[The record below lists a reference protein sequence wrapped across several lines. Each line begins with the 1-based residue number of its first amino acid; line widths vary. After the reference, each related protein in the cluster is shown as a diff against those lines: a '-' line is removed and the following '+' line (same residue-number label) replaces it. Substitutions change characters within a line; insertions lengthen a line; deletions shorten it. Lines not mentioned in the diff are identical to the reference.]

1 MTPFIHYTL
10 LFECHADYFEC
21 HEVLEEAWQT
31 DGRRHHGYAALIQ
44 YAVIHYHLRRDN
56 LIGAKKSLRLLRR
69 KIDIASP
76 YLNELGLDVDSF
88 VAQLDEWPLHTKL
101 PLQQDVRD
109 TVESLKSTFPATDLS
124 FEELVHKH
132 LHRDRSEVITERE
145 LALLE
150 RQRTRNSASPS

>member
-21 HEVLEEAWQT
+21 HEVLEEAWQA

-56 LIGAKKSLRLLRR
+56 VIGAKKSLRLLRR
-69 KIDIASP
+69 KIDVASP
-76 YLNELGLDVDSF
+76 YLNELGLDVETFIS
-88 VAQLDEWPLHTKL
+88 QLDEWPLQTKL
-101 PLQQDVRD
+101 PLTQDVRE
-109 TVESLKSTFPATDLS
+109 TVESLKPTFPTTDLS

-150 RQRTRNSASPS
+150 RQRARR

>member
-21 HEVLEEAWQT
+21 HEVLEEAWQA

-69 KIDIASP
+69 KMDIASP

-88 VAQLDEWPLHTKL
+88 IALLDEWPLDTNL
-101 PLQQDVRD
+101 PLQQHVRD
-109 TVESLKSTFPATDLS
+109 KIESLKPTFPSTNLS

-145 LALLE
+145 LALLK
-150 RQRTRNSASPS
+150 RQRARS

>member
-21 HEVLEEAWQT
+21 HEVLEEAWQA

-88 VAQLDEWPLHTKL
+88 IAQLEEWPLRATL
-101 PLQQDVRD
+101 PLQSDVREM
-109 TVESLKSTFPATDLS
+109 VESLKSTFPSTDLA

-132 LHRDRSEVITERE
+132 LHRDRSEVIMERKS
-145 LALLE
+145 ALLE
-150 RQRTRNSASPS
+150 RQSARSSASHS

>member
-1 MTPFIHYTL
+1 MPPFIHYTL

-21 HEVLEEAWQT
+21 HEVLEEAWQA

-88 VAQLDEWPLHTKL
+88 IAQLEEWPLRATL
-101 PLQQDVRD
+101 PLQSDVREM
-109 TVESLKSTFPATDLS
+109 VESLKSTFPSTHLT

-132 LHRDRSEVITERE
+132 LHRDRSEVIMERKS
-145 LALLE
+145 ALLE
-150 RQRTRNSASPS
+150 RQRARNSTSHP

>member
-21 HEVLEEAWQT
+21 HEVLEEAWQA

-101 PLQQDVRD
+101 PLQQNVRNR
-109 TVESLKSTFPATDLS
+109 VESLKSTFPATDLS

>member
-21 HEVLEEAWQT
+21 HEVLEEAWQA

-44 YAVIHYHLRRDN
+44 YAVIHYHRRRDN

-69 KIDIASP
+69 KMDIASP

-88 VAQLDEWPLHTKL
+88 IAQLEEWPLRTTL
-101 PLQQDVRD
+101 PLQSDVREM
-109 TVESLKSTFPATDLS
+109 VESLKSTFPSTDLA

-132 LHRDRSEVITERE
+132 LHRDRSEVIMERKS
-145 LALLE
+145 ALLE
-150 RQRTRNSASPS
+150 RQSARSSASHS

>member
-21 HEVLEEAWQT
+21 HEVLEEAWQAG
-31 DGRRHHGYAALIQ
+31 GRRHHGYAALIQ

-69 KIDIASP
+69 KMDIASP

-88 VAQLDEWPLHTKL
+88 IAQLEEWPLRTTL
-101 PLQQDVRD
+101 PLQSDVREM
-109 TVESLKSTFPATDLS
+109 VESLKSTFPSTDLA

-132 LHRDRSEVITERE
+132 LHRDRSEVIMERKS
-145 LALLE
+145 ALPE
-150 RQRTRNSASPS
+150 RQSARSSASHS

>member
-21 HEVLEEAWQT
+21 HEVLEEAWQEG
-31 DGRRHHGYAALIQ
+31 GRQHHGYAALIQ

-56 LIGAKKSLRLLRR
+56 LIGAKKSLRLLRQ
-69 KIDIASP
+69 KVDVSSP
-76 YLNELGLDVDSF
+76 YLNELGLDVEAFIS
-88 VAQLDEWPLHTKL
+88 QLDEWPLITTL
-101 PLQQDVRD
+101 PLQQEVRK
-109 TVESLKSTFPATDLS
+109 TVESLKPSFPTTELS

-132 LHRDRSEVITERE
+132 LHRDRSDVITERE

-150 RQRTRNSASPS
+150 RQRARG

>member
-21 HEVLEEAWQT
+21 HEVLEEAWQA

-56 LIGAKKSLRLLRR
+56 LIGAKKSLRLLRQ
-69 KIDIASP
+69 KVDVASP
-76 YLNELGLDVDSF
+76 YLNELGLDVEAFIS
-88 VAQLDEWPLHTKL
+88 QLDEWPLITTL
-101 PLQQDVRD
+101 PLQQEVRE
-109 TVESLKSTFPATDLS
+109 TVESLKPSFPTTELS

-132 LHRDRSEVITERE
+132 LHRDRSDVITERE

-150 RQRTRNSASPS
+150 RQRARG